1 VDLKSFLLAPFSR
14 QAADPSRWQLPA
26 WAIAILYLVL
36 LNLPLALASRGM
48 HLLPHGYINL
58 EFLLI
63 GAAAVLLPRAVVF
76 LLLLFESLANFA
88 YDICYTYQFSLENL
102 LSSLR
107 YLFILPGARV
117 FAVLAIF
124 AAVALLCAAMA
135 MVRPLPGQRL
145 RTAILLLVVTGLL
158 LPIDI
163 LDGQNP
169 LIYKGVARI
178 SFRLTRSP
186 AFTLAVRDALDRSVA
201 AQSSHAKHAP
211 MDSASSHAVSF
222 LQATDGHAPA
232 PNVVLIVVESW
243 GLAQNAQLAQAIT
256 AAYNDPRITQKYT
269 VTQGVAPFSGLT
281 VPGEARELC
290 HSNTGFGIM
299 ALSPQQTAQCL
310 PTWFHARGYQ
320 NLAIHGYI
328 GQMFSRAAW
337 YPSIG
342 FDRVWFGPDLQK
354 AGLPV
359 CPGAFPGVCDASI
372 AQWIGSSLQSTAQA
386 KPQFVYWMT
395 LNSHL
400 PVLINKNLASDDVC
414 HAQPD
419 LNSSDAFC
427 SWFHLVQTVHQS
439 VAQMALASA
448 ARPTV
453 FVLVGDHAPPFSDPA
468 LVRDFSTTQVP
479 YVMLAP
485 KSLTG
490 KP

>member
-14 QAADPSRWQLPA
+14 PAADPSRWQLPC
-26 WAIAILYLVL
+26 WAIALLYLIL
-36 LNLPLALASRGM
+36 LNLPLALVSRGM

-88 YDICYTYQFSLENL
+88 YAICYTYQFSLGNL

-117 FAVLAIF
+117 FAVLGLF
-124 AAVALLCAAMA
+124 AAVLLLCAFVA

-169 LIYKGVARI
+169 YFRKDMARV

-186 AFTLAVRDALDRSVA
+186 AFTLAVRDALDRRVA
-201 AQSSHAKHAP
+201 NQSSHANHAS

-222 LQATDGHAPA
+222 LEAAGNHAHE

-243 GLAQNAQLAQAIT
+243 GLAQNTQLAQALT
-256 AAYNDPRITQKYT
+256 ATYNDPRITQKYT

-299 ALSPQQTAQCL
+299 TLSPQQATQCL
-310 PTWFHARGYQ
+310 PAWFHARGYQ

-328 GQMFSRAAW
+328 GQMFSRTEW

-354 AGLPV
+354 DGLPV

-372 AQWIGSSLQSTAQA
+372 AQWMQSSLLAPDQG
-386 KPQFVYWMT
+386 KPKFIYWMT

-400 PVLINKNLASDDVC
+400 PVLINKNLASDDFC
-414 HAQPD
+414 HAQPA
-419 LNSSDAFC
+419 LNSSDALC

-439 VAQMALASA
+439 VAQMALAPG

-453 FVLVGDHAPPFSDPA
+453 FVLVGDHAPPFSDPD